1 MQLNL
6 KWQTSFY
13 NDIFISVKKA
23 YHKVSLL
30 VHPDRVEEDKKLEA
44 TEKFKVL
51 GKIHSILSDKNKRSI
66 YDESGEFDEES
77 DALFNWLE
85 YWRSLF
91 KKITV
96 ADIQKY
102 EQEYIGSETEKNDV
116 KRAYLA
122 RNGNMDH
129 ILETVPFANCDNEP
143 RYMEI
148 IKEMIEKG
156 EVPEYKSFTEEPE
169 KKKEKRK
176 KKWEKEKQE
185 AASIDGKNNGILLF
199 SVLLTTYVTYITEAE
214 LNKAIQES
222 QARREKKMSN
232 FFSELEAKYGG
243 KNKTQN
249 KRKSIKSTSGDTP
262 PAKRTRSKK

>member
-1 MQLNL
+1 MSELLELCEKYFGTRDFYEVL
-6 KWQTSFY
+6 KIKNTASDK
-13 NDIFISVKKA
+13 DIKKA

-51 GKIHSILSDKNKRSI
+51 GKIHSILSDENKRSV

-96 ADIQKY
+96 EDIQKY

-143 RYMEI
+143 RYIEI
-148 IKEMIEKG
+148 VKEMIEKG

-185 AASIDGKNNGILLF
+185 AASID
-199 SVLLTTYVTYITEAE
+199 EAE

-222 QARREKKMSN
+222 QARREKRMSN

-243 KNKTQN
+243 KNKTQK